1 MWDIVRGWIEQT
13 STLSFL
19 LLAIIILLLA
29 AVLSDPRA
37 IKRLAQIVFTL
48 FIVGFLASAY
58 LYMQK
63 PIEPI
68 KPEPVL
74 EESDES
80 AQ

>member
-58 LYMQK
+58 
-63 PIEPI
+63 
-68 KPEPVL
+68 PVSYTHL
-74 EESDES
+74 TLPTK
-80 AQ
+80 ALV